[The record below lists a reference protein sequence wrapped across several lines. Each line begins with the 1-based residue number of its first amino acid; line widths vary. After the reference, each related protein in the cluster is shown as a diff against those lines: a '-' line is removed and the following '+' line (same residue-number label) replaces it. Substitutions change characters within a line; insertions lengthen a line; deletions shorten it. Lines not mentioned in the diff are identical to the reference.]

1 LRIGV
6 FTPLLSNFPLPEV
19 LARLKA
25 QDIDTVES
33 LDLPDLRLRPRGKL
47 VARIRFH
54 APDVRLRLRAFDRAR
69 RQPAFRRRGSE
80 PRGSILKASR
90 PGRKTGGRLVGMKP
104 WWV

>member
-54 APDVRLRLRAFDRAR
+54 APDVRLRLRAFDRAEDSLLSAAEGLTR
-69 RQPAFRRRGSE
+69 AATF
-80 PRGSILKASR
+80 LKQVVPLEK
-90 PGRKTGGRLVGMKP
+90 PGAA